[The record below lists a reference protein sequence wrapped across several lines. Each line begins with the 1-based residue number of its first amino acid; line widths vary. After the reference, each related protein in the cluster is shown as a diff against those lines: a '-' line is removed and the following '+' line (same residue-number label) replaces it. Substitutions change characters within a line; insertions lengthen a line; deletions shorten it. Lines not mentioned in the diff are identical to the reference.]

1 MEAKAIARYVRVTP
15 RKADQVLQL
24 IRGKRVDLA
33 TEILDFTPKH
43 VARVI
48 GKVVKSAVA
57 NAVAMEGK
65 INVEH
70 LTVKQAVA
78 GAGPTMKRFLP
89 RAQGRATPILKKTC
103 HITVIVEGDV
113 SEEDLVQS
121 RRPRRPAPRRE
132 PVRPEPAAAPAAEK
146 PARGRGKKGAEG
158 KSAEPKAEKAE
169 RTEKAETKSK
179 TKGEPE
185 PKSSKGRTKKSKE
198 AK

>member
-24 IRGKRVDLA
+24 IRGKRVDQA

-43 VARVI
+43 VAKVI

-65 INVEH
+65 INVEE
-70 LTVKQAVA
+70 LRVKQAVA

-103 HITVIVEGDV
+103 HITVIVEGEV
-113 SEEDLVQS
+113 SEEDEAMA
-121 RRPRRPAPRRE
+121 RRARRVAPRAEARRLAESKSAKVAE
-132 PVRPEPAAAPAAEK
+132 PAAPAAKKAAAKK
-146 PARGRGKKGAEG
+146 PAAK
-158 KSAEPKAEKAE
+158 
-169 RTEKAETKSK
+169 KAETKK
-179 TKGEPE
+179 AEP
-185 PKSSKGRTKKSKE
+185 KGRTAKKSKE

>member
-65 INVEH
+65 INVEE
-70 LTVKQAVA
+70 LRVNMALA
-78 GAGPTMKRFLP
+78 GAGATMKRLLP
-89 RAQGRATPILKKTC
+89 RAQGRATAILKKLC
-103 HITVIVEGDV
+103 HITV
-113 SEEDLVQS
+113 L
-121 RRPRRPAPRRE
+121 
-132 PVRPEPAAAPAAEK
+132 
-146 PARGRGKKGAEG
+146 AEG
-158 KSAEPKAEKAE
+158 EVSDED
-169 RTEKAETKSK
+169 
-179 TKGEPE
+179 
-185 PKSSKGRTKKSKE
+185 E
-198 AK
+198 ATDARA

>member
-24 IRGKRVDLA
+24 IRGKRVDQA

-43 VARVI
+43 VAKVI

-57 NAVAMEGK
+57 NADAMEGK
-65 INVEH
+65 INVEE
-70 LTVKQAVA
+70 LRVKQAVA

-103 HITVIVEGDV
+103 HITVIVEGEV
-113 SEEDLVQS
+113 SEEDEAMA
-121 RRPRRPAPRRE
+121 RRARRVAPRAEARRLTAESKSSAKVAE
-132 PVRPEPAAAPAAEK
+132 PAAPAAKKAGAKK
-146 PARGRGKKGAEG
+146 PAAK
-158 KSAEPKAEKAE
+158 
-169 RTEKAETKSK
+169 KAETKK
-179 TKGEPE
+179 AEP
-185 PKSSKGRTKKSKE
+185 KGRTAKKSKE